1 MPNSTSTPFNPTQLV
16 QQATQA
22 LQTALSKPAE
32 QAADQLRGLQP
43 LLQAFAQA
51 AQSLAANPHE
61 GTQRSFHYYQQN
73 LLLGANILESMLGQ
87 NPSSPPTNVIEP
99 EKEDKRFNHPSWSQ
113 GYANLLKQSYL
124 LASRYLLSTAQSA
137 KGLSPEDQAK
147 VEFYTQQFADA
158 LSPANFLLTNPEAQ
172 QAALES
178 KGESLLNGFKNFV
191 TDVQSGRISLT
202 DESAFKVGH
211 NIGVTPGHV
220 VFRNH
225 LIELIQYAPTT
236 KQVHQKPLLI
246 CPPWINRYYI
256 LDLKPENSLVK
267 FLVNQG
273 YQVFMVSWK
282 NPTPEYRN
290 IGFENYIT
298 DGLYAAVDA
307 TLSITGEKSLNAVGY
322 CIGGTMLGA
331 ALAIMQAKN
340 DTRIATATFLT
351 TLMDFANAG
360 ELKLFTD
367 EAQLTALEKQ
377 MQRDGILSGRSMATT
392 FSMLRAND
400 LIWNFVVNNYLL
412 GKTPMP
418 FDLLYWNG
426 DNTNMPCAM
435 HSWYLRQLYL
445 ENNLIKPNKLTLLG
459 TPVNLQSISIP
470 IYMLTGVTDHIT
482 PWQACY
488 SALSQMAS
496 NNKRLALTKAGH
508 VAGVV
513 SPPTPE
519 GKPVK
524 RSYWV
529 AEVPAGGKAPTAE
542 KWLEKAP
549 QQPDSWWTD
558 YALWLK
564 PHSGKEV
571 EAPKQQGNKAY
582 PALCP
587 APGTYVLEH

>member
-1 MPNSTSTPFNPTQLV
+1 MPNRTSTPFNPTQIV
-16 QQATQA
+16 EQATQTLLA
-22 LQTALSKPAE
+22 NLQKPAE
-32 QAADQLRGLQP
+32 QAEALQP
-43 LLQAFAQA
+43 LLQAFQQA
-51 AQSLAANPHE
+51 AQSLASQPHE
-61 GTQRSFHYYQQN
+61 TTQTTFQHYQKN
-73 LLLGANILESMLGQ
+73 LLLGANLLESMLGK
-87 NPSSPPTNVIEP
+87 PTTNVIEP
-99 EKEDKRFNHPSWSQ
+99 SKDDKRFQHPTWQQ
-113 GYANLLKQSYL
+113 GFPNLLKQSYL
-124 LASRYLLSTAQSA
+124 LASQTLTQNLKHI
-137 KGLSPEDQAK
+137 KGLSAADQAK
-147 VEFYTQQFADA
+147 VEFYTQQFIDS

-172 QAALES
+172 QTALET

-191 TDVQSGRISLT
+191 TDLQAGRISLT
-202 DESAFKVGH
+202 DESAFKVGG
-211 NIGVTPGHV
+211 NIGITPGSV

-290 IGFENYIT
+290 VGFENYIT
-298 DGLYAAVDA
+298 DGLYAAIDA
-307 TLSITGEKSLNAVGY
+307 TLAITEEKSLNAVGY

-331 ALAIMQAKN
+331 ALAIMHAQK

-367 EAQLTALEKQ
+367 EAQLTALEKD
-377 MQRDGILSGRSMATT
+377 MQREGILSGRKMATT

-459 TPVNLQSISIP
+459 TPVNLQNISIP
-470 IYMLTGVTDHIT
+470 LYMLTGVTDHIT

-488 SALSQMAS
+488 SALAQMAS
-496 NNKRLALTKAGH
+496 PNKRLVLTKAGH

-513 SPPTPE
+513 SAPTPE

-529 AEVPAGGKAPTAE
+529 NQVPAKSTQSPD
-542 KWLEKAP
+542 KWLETAP

-558 YALWLK
+558 FAQWLK

-571 EAPKQQGNKAY
+571 AAPTKQGSKSH
-582 PALCP
+582 PILCP